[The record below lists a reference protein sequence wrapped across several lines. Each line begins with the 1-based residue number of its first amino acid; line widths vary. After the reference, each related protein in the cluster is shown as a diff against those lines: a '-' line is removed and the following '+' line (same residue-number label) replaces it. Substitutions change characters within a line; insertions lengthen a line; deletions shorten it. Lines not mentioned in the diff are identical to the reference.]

1 MLLVLQAVM
10 EGGESKKVFV
20 GLEYQKTI
28 RKMVYHV
35 CFLPPI
41 FYKKMLK
48 EDITS
53 CPGYIPK
60 RTCSLEPWVQ
70 SDLEKEAKDTFLCA
84 FKYRFY
90 VWLMCFNLKKTAY

>member
-28 RKMVYHV
+28 RKIVYHV

-41 FYKKMLK
+41 FYKKNA
-48 EDITS
+48 
-53 CPGYIPK
+53 K
-60 RTCSLEPWVQ
+60 RGHHIVS
-70 SDLEKEAKDTFLCA
+70 
-84 FKYRFY
+84 
-90 VWLMCFNLKKTAY
+90 WLYSQKNMFTGAMGAV